1 MVRGV
6 VNDRLEAIVL
16 LSVIGPSSRTRE
28 IEAVI
33 DTGFNG
39 FLFLPA
45 ELAEDLD
52 LEFAYT
58 SPVVLADGTTDR
70 FNVFNVMVM
79 WDNQPKHV
87 LALASQGA
95 PLVGMGLLHHHSLYV
110 EVVEGGQII
119 ILASE

>member
-70 FNVFNVMVM
+70 FNVFEVTVD
-79 WDNQPKHV
+79 WDGRPRHV
-87 LALASQGA
+87 QTLVSQGA
-95 PLVGMGLLHHHSLYV
+95 PLVGMGLLHHHSLFV
-110 EVVEGGQII
+110 EVVEGGRVVVQ
-119 ILASE
+119 ASE